1 MFSSTTTAFNSSTGS
16 QNVTNGSGNINVV
29 SDNGHQINNRNT
41 TINIGPDTWAL
52 VQMLK
57 DHKSKDN
64 QPYRDAALV
73 MWLIQQSDR
82 LSLVP
87 RYHHHNNLDKPVPGT
102 GTWVLD
108 TKEFLQWK
116 DGSSPYRLLFMNG
129 ILGSGKS
136 VLISLILES
145 LKKECQDRKE
155 DINCVYLIF
164 HKGDN
169 KAPVMTNIW
178 GSLLLQLL
186 QTQRPEGIASELM
199 TEFEKC
205 LGEELYA
212 PHPSRYL
219 ELFKV
224 QARTVGTVYLVIDGL
239 NDCPNSPDEMTQQKL
254 LNEIKGLPATVR
266 TLVTSRTDLGIGDRK
281 DSQRLIVTP
290 RKSDIATYAEFRIK
304 GDISL
309 FHLLEGHKKIEW
321 VTKTVADLASASGMF
336 LLARLHL
343 DTLTKQGTLENIE
356 DALSQLPN
364 NLNHAFEGAKQQILK
379 KHDFDRE
386 LARHVLTWISHA
398 KADLTI
404 EQIRD
409 SFAIRTSKR
418 ASWEDM
424 RPPKDSLVSVCA
436 GLVVQDTTKGTTKCT
451 VRFIHES
458 VKCFV
463 IRKKLIYDN
472 AEHEIAKT
480 SLLCL
485 LANGETP
492 LLEYASIHW
501 IHHCPDFKDI
511 DTEMETQIRKFFLG
525 RDKLMRAFRTIPDTP
540 GRNIDGMTGLHAA
553 VFYNLRAWAEELID
567 SCGVDI
573 NEQCS
578 DGQTPLHWAVALGRS
593 QLVDELIKK
602 RAINRMDIN
611 RCDNS
616 KDAPIHKCLS
626 GSAAR
631 NLDIVR
637 RLIDGGSKLDV
648 EGSKGLT
655 PLSLAIRYGPTSVA
669 KELIK
674 SQKDVNAEV
683 IMTGWTMLR
692 ELLYHGHEMGTK
704 LNQSSG
710 KARHSSAD
718 GWESV
723 KRAIDNHGYI
733 LLRLLLEKGADL
745 NRPSTTDKWLPLIHA
760 VKTGQAETVR
770 ALLDREPNP
779 ANVNLPDF
787 ELGKS
792 PLRWAFEYKRS
803 AIVRHLVR
811 AGSNLNEENHD
822 GWTPLIEAV
831 KNQDQDLVW
840 LMLREGAHRDAIDG
854 QGWSAL
860 HHAVKNKSSDITWL
874 LITHGARGITQN
886 EHVPT
891 LLEVALAADDLPV
904 AWLLYAHGASI
915 DAVDKSGMTVL
926 HKACIEGNLSHVKF
940 LLDMGSKFN
949 TKDLSGSTP
958 LHYSVLQGREEV
970 VDFLASRAPHPADLD
985 HKDGKENT
993 ALTLATMLK
1002 NQEIMSSLLRHGASC
1017 DIQGQHGLTALHRAA
1032 NMGFNDGL
1040 TRLVAKTGNIN
1051 LADNRGYTAL
1061 HHAVNSEKADTETV
1075 KILCTGG
1082 AKVEVKQEHGY
1093 TPRQLAGV
1101 LGKEGFA
1108 LQLLA
1113 YEGFARRAQLMGND
1127 GTRKQRNAG

>member
-436 GLVVQDTTKGTTKCT
+436 GLVVQDTTKRHDEMHRA
-451 VRFIHES
+451 VYPR
-458 VKCFV
+458 
-463 IRKKLIYDN
+463 
-472 AEHEIAKT
+472 IAKT

-637 RLIDGGSKLDV
+637 QLID
-648 EGSKGLT
+648 
-655 PLSLAIRYGPTSVA
+655 VA

-840 LMLREGAHRDAIDG
+840 LMLREGAHPDAIDG

-860 HHAVKNKSSDITWL
+860 HHAVKNKSSNITWL

-915 DAVDKSGMTVL
+915 DAVDKSGMTLL
-926 HKACIEGNLSHVKF
+926 HKACIEGNLSH
-940 LLDMGSKFN
+940 
-949 TKDLSGSTP
+949 
-958 LHYSVLQGREEV
+958 GREEV

-1061 HHAVNSEKADTETV
+1061 HHAVNSEK
-1075 KILCTGG
+1075 G
-1082 AKVEVKQEHGY
+1082 
-1093 TPRQLAGV
+1093 
-1101 LGKEGFA
+1101 
-1108 LQLLA
+1108 
-1113 YEGFARRAQLMGND
+1113 
-1127 GTRKQRNAG
+1127 